1 MCKEVVLCVSVCVCV
16 CVCVCVF
23 KIWNSISF
31 KAEMYPG
38 KKNGRFARGSIKVQ
52 KKEPNK
58 GSIGFV
64 SEKLFCKFSVEWQIR
79 NPVWENKEIINE
91 EMEIGV

>member
-1 MCKEVVLCVSVCVCV
+1 MCKEVVLCVCLRSGVAYPLT
-16 CVCVCVF
+16 
-23 KIWNSISF
+23 

-64 SEKLFCKFSVEWQIR
+64 SEKVFCKFSVEWQIR